1 MQLHLIKTQSFPLA
15 SALKNDPW
23 KTKKQTKYYL
33 FDWSS
38 VGKTMETLIASS
50 SCTALPVCQAAALMI
65 LQRSPLSLPCMAT
78 ATLWWDDADQTEV
91 RVAPSPSPHG
101 EK

>member
-1 MQLHLIKTQSFPLA
+1 MQLRLIKTQSFPLA
-15 SALKNDPW
+15 SALKSDPW
-23 KTKKQTKYYL
+23 KTKKQSKYYL

-38 VGKTMETLIASS
+38 VGKTMETLFASS

-65 LQRSPLSLPCMAT
+65 LQRSPLSLAT